1 MYILYLNR
9 GNKQVKTRKSPCQ
22 VAGACVLLRQLV
34 VEDILQSLLVY
45 IAVELGEIRR
55 QLDVLR
61 AGLYAVLA
69 VATAGDTAFFHQGIQ
84 TLRSVEFSQRM
95 QVE

>member
-1 MYILYLNR
+1 M
-9 GNKQVKTRKSPCQ
+9 KTRKSPCQ
-22 VAGACVLLRQLV
+22 LTGACVLLKQLV
-34 VEDILQSLLVY
+34 VEDILQSLFVY
-45 IAVELGEIRR
+45 IAVELCEVSR

-69 VATAGDTAFFHQGIQ
+69 VAAAGDTAFFHQGIQ

-95 QVE
+95 QVEEICLNRR